1 MLIYYIMANMNRDR
15 IVKVDEH
22 DNEIGEIEKIEAHKA
37 PILHR
42 AFSVFIINDKNE
54 MLIQQRAFNKYH
66 SGGLWANACCSHPRV
81 GEEVISSA
89 KERMKDEIGVSCEL
103 KELFTFIYETKF
115 SDNLYEHELDHVLL
129 GHHNGPFVMN
139 KEEVNDLKWI
149 SYKELAKDLEKHPD
163 KYASWFKIAA
173 PKVLKYLNK

>member
-1 MLIYYIMANMNRDR
+1 MNRDK
-15 IVKVDEH
+15 IVMVDVH
-22 DNEIGEIEKIEAHKA
+22 DNEVGVIDKLDAHKE

-42 AFSVFIINDKNE
+42 AFSVFIINNKGE
-54 MLIQQRAFNKYH
+54 MLIQQRAFDKYH
-66 SGGLWANACCSHPRV
+66 SGGLWANACCSHPRE

-89 KERMKDEIGVSCEL
+89 MERMKDEIGVSCPLE
-103 KELFTFIYETKF
+103 ELFTFIYMHKF
-115 SDNLYEHELDHVLL
+115 NDNLYEHELDHVLL
-129 GHHNGPFVMN
+129 GVCEGPFKMN

-149 SYKELAKDLEKHPD
+149 SYKELEKDLEKHPD

>member
-1 MLIYYIMANMNRDR
+1 MNRDV
-15 IVKVDEH
+15 IVKVDAH
-22 DNEIGEIEKIEAHKA
+22 DNELGPIDKMEAHKK

-42 AFSVFIINDKNE
+42 AFSVFIINDNNE

-89 KERMKDEIGVSCEL
+89 MERMKDEIGVSCPL
-103 KELFTFIYETKF
+103 QELFTFVYMNKF
-115 SDNLYEHELDHVLL
+115 SENLYEHELDHVLL
-129 GHHNGPFVMN
+129 GKHNGPFVMN
-139 KEEVNDLKWI
+139 KDEVNDLKWI
-149 SYKELAKDLEKHPD
+149 SYKDLEKD
-163 KYASWFKIAA
+163 LKKNTDRYACWFKIAA

>member
-1 MLIYYIMANMNRDR
+1 MLIYYIMASMNRDR

-22 DNEIGEIEKIEAHKA
+22 DNEIGEIEKLEAHKA

-66 SGGLWANACCSHPRV
+66 SGGLWANACCSHPKV

-89 KERMKDEIGVSCEL
+89 KERMKDEIGVSLTAFLERS
-103 KELFTFIYETKF
+103 E
-115 SDNLYEHELDHVLL
+115 
-129 GHHNGPFVMN
+129 PR
-139 KEEVNDLKWI
+139 WI
-149 SYKELAKDLEKHPD
+149 
-163 KYASWFKIAA
+163 
-173 PKVLKYLNK
+173 